1 MRPYVLLDLY
11 IPSTSVKLTEF
22 NVESDGRDTNFCVPF
37 APSPFGL
44 RANAI
49 RSLSLTSAKDSVSD
63 LAHSPFSFS
72 LWDKFYLYVHC
83 IV

>member
-1 MRPYVLLDLY
+1 MNIYYGAILTNLYV
-11 IPSTSVKLTEF
+11 PSTSVKLTEF
-22 NVESDGRDTNFCVPF
+22 NVESDGRDTNFCAPF

-63 LAHSPFSFS
+63 LAHSSVSNS
-72 LWDKFYLYVHC
+72 L
-83 IV
+83 